1 MSYFT
6 DRCAVLE
13 GGLKKVW
20 NSKHTDT
27 QEIDGGLGGSDVQT
41 SELVSYIL
49 PPPEKKG
56 LTTKRGST
64 GHHEGHFIFCIGTNE
79 RFEKPELDP
88 KPTGLNKSRSPHC
101 HGSGGIPLPVERR
114 SSLRWT

>member
-13 GGLKKVW
+13 GVLKKVW

-49 PPPEKKG
+49 PPPEKKRSDHKAG
-56 LTTKRGST
+56 
-64 GHHEGHFIFCIGTNE
+64 FN
-79 RFEKPELDP
+79 
-88 KPTGLNKSRSPHC
+88 RSP
-101 HGSGGIPLPVERR
+101 
-114 SSLRWT
+114 

>member
-6 DRCAVLE
+6 DRGAVLE

-49 PPPEKKG
+49 PPPKK
-56 LTTKRGST
+56 KRSDHKAG
-64 GHHEGHFIFCIGTNE
+64 FNW
-79 RFEKPELDP
+79 
-88 KPTGLNKSRSPHC
+88 SP
-101 HGSGGIPLPVERR
+101 RR
-114 SSLRWT
+114 TFHILHQDQKEI